1 MNTLKRVKKGITRL
15 SAFVP
20 SLLGF
25 IAVSLS
31 LFVSS
36 VSAEIPIKFNYQGNL
51 RQSGFLVNGQR
62 SMVFRIYNST
72 SPSAVEIWTSP
83 VYSVNVSTGVFRVTL
98 EPVIAD
104 MQNSSLWL
112 ELEVEGNRMSP
123 WEELD
128 SSPYA
133 INSRMISGKS
143 YISSDVAPTA
153 SSPGDLWYNTSLN
166 ALSLWNGTAWF
177 GGIGTGLVPLHA
189 GTHSGTG
196 SDPITSLGAHTVTG
210 DLVLQG
216 ILNPSSNLSIGGVG
230 YSVTFAS
237 SVTAGWFRGNGAAL
251 TNLNASAITS
261 GLLSGDRIGDVIV
274 SSHIVDGSILT
285 QDLADGSVT
294 KTKINQS
301 GCAEGD
307 MLKMSG
313 AQWVCS
319 PAGGASVETDP
330 FSIHNQSLL
339 QAGATFYV
347 SSGTVNYLNVNNT
360 LNSSSNL
367 NVGGA
372 GYSVTFASAV
382 TAGFFY
388 GDGSGLTN
396 VGRDNLGNHIA
407 TTTLNMAG
415 FPIINVPSLDLANN
429 VFISSETS
437 AALGAGVRISSN
449 VYIVGFSSATR
460 YYGDGSMLTG
470 IQTTG
475 DNMGNHIATT
485 TLNMAGFPIINVPS
499 LDLANNVFIS
509 SETSAALGAG
519 VRISSNVYIVGFSS
533 AARYYGDG
541 SMLTGIIAA
550 GDNLGNH
557 IATTILNMAGFPISN
572 SGLVTATGLVAAQ
585 LRLANNVIISSETSA
600 ALGAGVWISSNVY
613 VVGFSSAA
621 RYYGDGSMLT
631 GINTAGDNLGNHIA
645 TTTLNMSGFDIVGAS
660 TLTVSTITATTVGVN
675 FSTNVFVSGNV
686 GIGTQTP
693 EAKLEVTSA
702 EVPGEY
708 IAVFHSGTKLA
719 AWLKNK

>member
-449 VYIVGFSSATR
+449 VYIVGFSSA
-460 YYGDGSMLTG
+460 
-470 IQTTG
+470 
-475 DNMGNHIATT
+475 
-485 TLNMAGFPIINVPS
+485 
-499 LDLANNVFIS
+499 
-509 SETSAALGAG
+509 
-519 VRISSNVYIVGFSS
+519 
-533 AARYYGDG
+533 ARYYGDG

>member
-372 GYSVTFASAV
+372 GYACTCGTSLPINPSVF
-382 TAGFFY
+382 
-388 GDGSGLTN
+388 
-396 VGRDNLGNHIA
+396 R
-407 TTTLNMAG
+407 
-415 FPIINVPSLDLANN
+415 
-429 VFISSETS
+429 
-437 AALGAGVRISSN
+437 
-449 VYIVGFSSATR
+449 
-460 YYGDGSMLTG
+460 
-470 IQTTG
+470 
-475 DNMGNHIATT
+475 
-485 TLNMAGFPIINVPS
+485 
-499 LDLANNVFIS
+499 
-509 SETSAALGAG
+509 
-519 VRISSNVYIVGFSS
+519 
-533 AARYYGDG
+533 
-541 SMLTGIIAA
+541 
-550 GDNLGNH
+550 
-557 IATTILNMAGFPISN
+557 
-572 SGLVTATGLVAAQ
+572 
-585 LRLANNVIISSETSA
+585 
-600 ALGAGVWISSNVY
+600 
-613 VVGFSSAA
+613 
-621 RYYGDGSMLT
+621 
-631 GINTAGDNLGNHIA
+631 
-645 TTTLNMSGFDIVGAS
+645 
-660 TLTVSTITATTVGVN
+660 
-675 FSTNVFVSGNV
+675 
-686 GIGTQTP
+686 
-693 EAKLEVTSA
+693 
-702 EVPGEY
+702 
-708 IAVFHSGTKLA
+708 
-719 AWLKNK
+719 